1 MEGTFNSEKY
11 LKEAIGNL
19 ERPTDRD
26 EVVNIP
32 VEKICP
38 NRLQP
43 RKHFDPKALKELET
57 SIRENG
63 LLQPILVRKIEEPG
77 SEFMFELIAGERR
90 WRASKAAGLNS
101 IAAIVKKEV
110 TDRQLRTFACIEN
123 IHRDDL
129 NPLEKAASFAGIK
142 EDYGDDDSVAKVLGY
157 NNKKTVTRYLKIHT
171 ASNLTPEINKLFW
184 DNTAVLDF
192 KTAFEFSELS
202 FLLVKLKKSNNREY
216 RRIIKRLEK
225 KGIKDSISYLTKYF
239 AVPETKTAPA
249 SATVPEMF
257 RETKNEYVLKI
268 KVNKDKKLTF
278 ELRNNIQ
285 ENINQFLEKIDALKA
300 NLQPE

>member
-11 LKEAIGNL
+11 LDEAIGNL
-19 ERPTDRD
+19 ERTTGRD
-26 EVVNIP
+26 EVVSIP
-32 VEKICP
+32 VGKICP

-43 RKHFDPKALKELET
+43 RKYFDPKALKELET

-90 WRASKAAGLNS
+90 WRASIAAGLS
-101 IAAIVKKEV
+101 TIAAIVKKDV

-123 IHRDDL
+123 MHRDDL
-129 NPLEKAASFAGIK
+129 NPLEKAASIAGIK

-171 ASNLTPEINKLFW
+171 ASNLTPEINKIFW
-184 DNTAVLDF
+184 DNTPALDF
-192 KTAFEFSELS
+192 KTASEFSELS
-202 FLLVKLKKSNNREY
+202 FSLAKLKKSNNREY
-216 RRIIKRLEK
+216 RRIIRRLEK

-239 AVPETKTAPA
+239 AVPETKTTPA
-249 SATVPEMF
+249 AAAVPEMF
-257 RETKNEYVLKI
+257 RETNNEYVLKI

-278 ELRNNIQ
+278 ELRKNIQ
-285 ENINQFLEKIDALKA
+285 ENINQFLEKIDTLKA
-300 NLQPE
+300 ELQPE